1 MQGDRPHRGG
11 IQLAHKLGRPDRG
24 IAGSRRTGPAGQ
36 RQRTFELGDATG
48 PELVGELP
56 QSGPL
61 PAGSLQGGV
70 ATQLE
75 LPATSPAAGGG
86 VQSAAANDPGRDAGP
101 AAGACPAESDGE
113 ELGGRCRNQLQL
125 GIHAPEHAPTHR
137 ANGYTPLAIARTVA
151 RLPIPIVNSE
161 PLYGREVLRR
171 DAGRE
176 AAQSTESERPAQT
189 SVHAIGSIG

>member
-1 MQGDRPHRGG
+1 MIRVEMRAPPPARARLNPTVKS
-11 IQLAHKLGRPDRG
+11 LA
-24 IAGSRRTGPAGQ
+24 
-36 RQRTFELGDATG
+36 
-48 PELVGELP
+48 V
-56 QSGPL
+56 
-61 PAGSLQGGV
+61 
-70 ATQLE
+70 
-75 LPATSPAAGGG
+75 
-86 VQSAAANDPGRDAGP
+86 DAGI
-101 AAGACPAESDGE
+101 SS
-113 ELGGRCRNQLQL
+113 QL